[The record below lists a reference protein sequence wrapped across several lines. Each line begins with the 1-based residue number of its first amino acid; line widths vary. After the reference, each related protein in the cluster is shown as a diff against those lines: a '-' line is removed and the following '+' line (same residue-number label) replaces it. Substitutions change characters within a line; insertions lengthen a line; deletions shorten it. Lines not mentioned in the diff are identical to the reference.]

1 MRSGPGY
8 PPAYGPSRP
17 APAPTVVDLLFRAV
31 AGLWVELGLLLA
43 LVGPLLLLLVAAG
56 DVGLAVAVGLTEV
69 VVLFGLPAVRAGLAR
84 LLYGQLVRR
93 QFAAAVRAAVIWTF
107 RDQTPQV
114 RRMERVPA
122 GEVLYVSVPV
132 GGTVSNLEDAA
143 ETLAAALQVRAVRID
158 RDPANARRAAVALV
172 RRDPLA
178 RPAPAWPQ
186 LEAARLD
193 LWAPVPV
200 GVDDNGRQVALSLPE
215 RNVLLGGEPGAG
227 KSAALS
233 LLVATAALD
242 PTVRLHLFDGKIVEL
257 ACWAGVADHTVGPDT
272 EQANLVL
279 RALQAEME
287 TRYLALLANKARK
300 VSPGMGLPL
309 HVLVV
314 DELAHYLLAPD
325 RKVRTEFAELLRDLV
340 ARGRAAGLIVLAAT
354 QKPAHDVIPTALR
367 DLFGIR
373 WALRCNTPQASDTVL
388 GSGWA
393 SAGHTASI
401 IDPAQRGVGYLL
413 HEGGTPTR
421 LRCHYLDDDQLA
433 ALAAT
438 AEISRQP
445 RAQQA
450 QDGACL
456 AASAP
461 GGSSPPPLP
470 EKPTRSGNLR

>member
-1 MRSGPGY
+1 MPSGGY
-8 PPAYGPSRP
+8 PQAGAYRPPRP
-17 APAPTVVDLLFRAV
+17 APALLDPVCRTL
-31 AGLWVELGLLLA
+31 AGLWVELTLTGLLLA
-43 LVGPLLLLLVAAG
+43 PAVTLGAAVHPLAGIALVVLE
-56 DVGLAVAVGLTEV
+56 LAVVLGVPVLRSGL
-69 VVLFGLPAVRAGLAR
+69 GR
-84 LLYGQLVRR
+84 LLYGRIVRR
-93 QFAAAVRAAVIWTF
+93 QFDHAVRACVIATF
-107 RDQTPQV
+107 RDNTPQV
-114 RRMERVPA
+114 RKLERVPA
-122 GEVLYVSVPV
+122 GEVLHVAVPV
-132 GGTVSNLEDAA
+132 GGTISNLEDSA
-143 ETLAAALQVRAVRID
+143 ETLAAALQVREVRIE
-158 RDPANARRAAVALV
+158 RDVDNARRGAVALV
-172 RRDPLA
+172 RRDPLN

-186 LEAARLD
+186 LDAGRLD
-193 LWAPVPV
+193 LWKPVPV
-200 GVDDNGRQVALSLPE
+200 GVDDTGRQVALSLPE

-242 PTVRLHLFDGKIVEL
+242 PDARLHLFDGKLVEL

-279 RALQAEME
+279 RALQVEME

-300 VSPGMGLPL
+300 VTPDMGLPL
-309 HVLVV
+309 HLLVV

-393 SAGHTASI
+393 SAGHTASS
-401 IDPAQRGVGYLL
+401 IDPAHRGVGYPL

-421 LRCHYLDDDQLA
+421 LRCHYLDDTHLADLATKAEVTRQLRA
-433 ALAAT
+433 EQAQDVALAAVS
-438 AEISRQP
+438 AIGERSHRLPPERPSR
-445 RAQQA
+445 
-450 QDGACL
+450 
-456 AASAP
+456 P
-461 GGSSPPPLP
+461 GN
-470 EKPTRSGNLR
+470 RQ